1 MTEIE
6 SGRCRVR
13 GSLLLLEELV
23 VIFGNLE
30 MVFSL
35 SSQQQ
40 TDTQERIEHRQL
52 GLVTIEGEVQ
62 R

>member
-1 MTEIE
+1 
-6 SGRCRVR
+6 
-13 GSLLLLEELV
+13 
-23 VIFGNLE
+23 

-40 TDTQERIEHRQL
+40 TDTQERIEERQP

-62 R
+62 RGGGGGRALKGSVTPS

>member
-1 MTEIE
+1 
-6 SGRCRVR
+6 
-13 GSLLLLEELV
+13 
-23 VIFGNLE
+23 

-40 TDTQERIEHRQL
+40 TDTQERIEERQP

-62 R
+62 RGGGGGGRALKGSVTPS